1 MLGIGEILIIILVLV
16 MLFFGTK
23 EIPKLVRTLGRAKG
37 EFKKG
42 KMEIEK
48 ELKDAEEEAFKEE
61 QSSNL
66 NKKDEEK

>member
-1 MLGIGEILIIILVLV
+1 MLGIGEIIIIIMVIAV
-16 MLFFGTK
+16 VFFGVK

-48 ELKDAEEEAFKEE
+48 ELKDAENEALKEKE
-61 QSSNL
+61 PSNFE
-66 NKKDEEK
+66 KKDETE